1 MIPLVLSLPV
11 LVQAGSLQKPDV
23 AAEAWRDLVQDLG
36 RSLDPIERDSLFMGR
51 VAHDGSPVL
60 VPRELLGEHAHFLGD
75 SGAGK
80 TSLGLTPLIEQ
91 LGSTG
96 DCSIIA
102 IDLKADSMELLATL
116 TAAAAEAQ
124 RRTGR
129 KIPIKHF
136 SNQVGR
142 STFSFNPLLQPYWKK
157 LELYMRTDI
166 QCGALGL
173 AYGVDYGQGYYSSA
187 NAAVLYHTMKT
198 FPDVTT
204 YRELAERVGYVVA
217 NAKRSELHPEIR
229 KAGIHVQTVLDRL
242 GSFEALNV
250 TPAGNYAPHVITE
263 AIDFTKVFTRPEVHY
278 FHLSSTLA
286 PGSSPEIAR
295 LVTYSLLAAATQVQ
309 RRHPVF
315 LVIDEFQRMVASNIE
330 YMLQLARSMGV
341 GVIIANQTMQDL
353 RTSTADLIPPIEAN
367 CRYRQWFAV
376 SSAEDRRRLVESSG
390 QTVDLHVT
398 RSYGTGPNGD
408 TKNVSYQ
415 ERIVPRLS
423 DNDILLASDHPKQS
437 IVRISRGAGYAQYG
451 GMPFVVESD
460 YHITPDE
467 YEDRKSMPWPD
478 GITGSFV
485 PGTTNAPAKPT
496 AKPSPPVGP
505 VITTQVIG
513 SSSDPAADLFR
524 SFLDSSGSGATP
536 RGGKKQ

>member
-1 MIPLVLSLPV
+1 MSL
-11 LVQAGSLQKPDV
+11 
-23 AAEAWRDLVQDLG
+23 
-36 RSLDPIERDSLFMGR
+36 
-51 VAHDGSPVL
+51 
-60 VPRELLGEHAHFLGD
+60 
-75 SGAGK
+75 
-80 TSLGLTPLIEQ
+80 
-91 LGSTG
+91 
-96 DCSIIA
+96 
-102 IDLKADSMELLATL
+102 L
-116 TAAAAEAQ
+116 TANWPSEWATSWPTQNAVSYILKSARPVFTF
-124 RRTGR
+124 RRSWTG
-129 KIPIKHF
+129 
-136 SNQVGR
+136 
-142 STFSFNPLLQPYWKK
+142 
-157 LELYMRTDI
+157 
-166 QCGALGL
+166 
-173 AYGVDYGQGYYSSA
+173 
-187 NAAVLYHTMKT
+187 
-198 FPDVTT
+198 
-204 YRELAERVGYVVA
+204 
-217 NAKRSELHPEIR
+217 
-229 KAGIHVQTVLDRL
+229 L

-250 TPAGNYAPHVITE
+250 TPAGNYAPNVITE

-415 ERIVPRLS
+415 ETIVPRLS

-460 YHITPDE
+460 YHITPDAVRGPQV
-467 YEDRKSMPWPD
+467 DCR
-478 GITGSFV
+478 G
-485 PGTTNAPAKPT
+485 PT
-496 AKPSPPVGP
+496 A
-505 VITTQVIG
+505 
-513 SSSDPAADLFR
+513 
-524 SFLDSSGSGATP
+524 
-536 RGGKKQ
+536 